1 MKVKWLGHASMK
13 VASSEGLRI
22 ITDPFTPGGL
32 GLNYA
37 PIEEEADIV
46 TVSHDHPDHNN
57 VASVRGSPRVVKGV
71 GTHRIMGVNFR
82 GIDCYHDDSSG
93 RQRGANTIFCFSL
106 DGIRACHLGDLGHPL
121 SPETQA
127 EIGQVDLLFIP
138 VGGNFTIDAGVAAE
152 CCRGL
157 NPRVVIPMHYR
168 NERCPEFPVAEVEP
182 FLALME
188 RVNRAESS
196 EVQLDQ
202 GSLPQTV
209 EVMVLKP
216 AL

>member
-1 MKVKWLGHASMK
+1 
-13 VASSEGLRI
+13 
-22 ITDPFTPGGL
+22 
-32 GLNYA
+32 
-37 PIEEEADIV
+37 
-46 TVSHDHPDHNN
+46 
-57 VASVRGSPRVVKGV
+57 
-71 GTHRIMGVNFR
+71 
-82 GIDCYHDDSSG
+82 
-93 RQRGANTIFCFSL
+93 
-106 DGIRACHLGDLGHPL
+106 
-121 SPETQA
+121 
-127 EIGQVDLLFIP
+127 
-138 VGGNFTIDAGVAAE
+138 
-152 CCRGL
+152 
-157 NPRVVIPMHYR
+157 MHYR